1 MKVIIHS
8 HVKYSSTFLI
18 SEKNFQEEVVE
29 PGRENDVTQV
39 EPG

>member
-1 MKVIIHS
+1 MKVITHS
-8 HVKYSSTFLI
+8 HVKHSSTFLI

-29 PGRENDVTQV
+29 SRREKDVTQV